1 MSSNSNLNNKKKKP
15 KENSNFLY
23 DFVKITGA
31 IPALLWMRPKVITPS
46 GAKRPKGGYMISANH
61 CTLLDPIFILCAF
74 PTRRVHSLATK
85 DLYKNRWLSWFLP
98 RMHCIQVDKENFSLD
113 SFHEVV
119 RRLKANKVVCIYPEG
134 QVNRNAE
141 EMMTFKSGVILM
153 AHRAKVPIVPVYL
166 VPPGKWYQRRVAI
179 VGDPIDVRALC
190 GDFPTEEDMN
200 HASAYVH
207 QKEKELKEFYEKKTN
222 PNGEEKMPTEEKKY
236 EEVIK

>member
-1 MSSNSNLNNKKKKP
+1 MSSKNNLNNKKTKP
-15 KENSNFLY
+15 GIHGNFLY

-31 IPALLWMRPKVITPS
+31 IPALLWLRPKVIKPS
-46 GAKRPKGGYMISANH
+46 GTKKPKGGYMISANH
-61 CTLLDPIFILCAF
+61 CSLSDPIFILCVF

-98 RMHCIQVDKENFSLD
+98 HMHCIQVDKENFSLD

-119 RRLKANKVVCIYPEG
+119 RRLKAKKAVCIYPEG
-134 QVNRNAE
+134 QVNHNAQ
-141 EMMTFKSGVILM
+141 EMMTFKSGMILM

-179 VGDPIDVRALC
+179 VGEAIDVRALC

-200 HASAYVH
+200 RASAYVH
-207 QKEKELKEFYEKKTN
+207 QKEQELKEFYETKTN
-222 PNGEEKMPTEEKKY
+222 PKGMIKQPSEKTNY